1 MAKRK
6 KSSTAVAKPR
16 LTKEEREWRA
26 QSDLSTLRTAEEIRN
41 DQTRVRA
48 AQSLAERELRALK
61 KIAKSKLK
69 K

>member
-1 MAKRK
+1 
-6 KSSTAVAKPR
+6 